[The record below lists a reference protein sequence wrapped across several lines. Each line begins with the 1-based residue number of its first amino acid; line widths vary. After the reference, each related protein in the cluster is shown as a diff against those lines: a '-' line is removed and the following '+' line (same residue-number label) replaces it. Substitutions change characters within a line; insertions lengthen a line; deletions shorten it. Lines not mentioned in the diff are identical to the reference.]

1 MLQSLVHFA
10 DDEVV
15 RRLTPGVRVDF
26 AVQVLEVIATDAALM
41 EMATIAGRTSSQ
53 GSEWTLGGRIEKLLE
68 GAAEARGVTK
78 DELEE
83 DLAPTADLDEDGA
96 LSLDFGP
103 RKVKVGFDESLV
115 PYVKNEGGARG
126 RALPPARKDDEPEK
140 AERSKTV
147 WRDLKEDVQVIAS
160 RRIKALE
167 RAMTTGRVW
176 TAERFKRVWLD
187 HSLMKHMA
195 RGVVWEDRQNSVAFR
210 VCEDGSLANVN
221 DEAHALAESSKI
233 GVAHPLK
240 MPKGDVE
247 KWRTT
252 FEDYKIVQPFAHLG
266 RTYVPVASDAT
277 RMAWP
282 FATVPF
288 SDMMQR
294 LTLRGFQRGP
304 YVQGKYTYLRQLPRG
319 GQLYLEFKNTKGAME
334 EMTLAFRADD
344 KEVPASQ
351 LDPIELADAIY
362 DLQG

>member
-1 MLQSLVHFA
+1 
-10 DDEVV
+10 
-15 RRLTPGVRVDF
+15 
-26 AVQVLEVIATDAALM
+26 
-41 EMATIAGRTSSQ
+41 
-53 GSEWTLGGRIEKLLE
+53 
-68 GAAEARGVTK
+68 
-78 DELEE
+78 
-83 DLAPTADLDEDGA
+83 
-96 LSLDFGP
+96 
-103 RKVKVGFDESLV
+103 
-115 PYVKNEGGARG
+115 
-126 RALPPARKDDEPEK
+126 
-140 AERSKTV
+140 
-147 WRDLKEDVQVIAS
+147 
-160 RRIKALE
+160 
-167 RAMTTGRVW
+167 MTTGRVW
-176 TAERFKRVWLD
+176 TAERFARVWLD

-195 RGVVWEDRQNSVAFR
+195 RGVVWEDRQKGVAFR

-252 FEDYKIVQPFAHLG
+252 FEDYKIVQPFAQLG

-304 YVQGKYTYLRQLPRG
+304 YVQGKYTYMRNLPRG

-334 EMTLAFRADD
+334 DMTLAFRADD